1 MKQKIGELIE
11 AFKGMS
17 PGRQAALIGGS
28 VLTGGL
34 GAYTANQLF
43 SGNNSQM
50 PYMAVPPPV
59 GQVPPQQV
67 PVPGM
72 SRPPQQINNPSQGAG
87 TGVSMPQPQQPV
99 LSGVDPLNAEE
110 VSRLIDYTGRN
121 LNRDAILYA
130 ELTKLQRQLEEQGV
144 A

>member
-1 MKQKIGELIE
+1 MKFIDEATQWLNGLTGNQKIG
-11 AFKGMS
+11 AGV
-17 PGRQAALIGGS
+17 GTAGAL
-28 VLTGGL
+28 GL
-34 GAYTANQLF
+34 GAYALTRG
-43 SGNNSQM
+43 GNDQQM

-72 SRPPQQINNPSQGAG
+72 SRSPQQINNPSQGAG

-130 ELTKLQRQLEEQGV
+130 ELTKLQRQLEGQGV